1 MSVLQEAFDSFNNT
15 TTYIYQFITFNNLK
29 IVIIALLI
37 FLFFVLFRKIFT
49 RYIFSRLLKI
59 SKKTKTNLDEIILI
73 SFEKPLSIFFTILG
87 LYLSIK
93 YLTSS
98 FGYDITESVI
108 SSTSAGT
115 IVQTS
120 KFVSLFRSSIIILV
134 ALGLHNLSSENSNLY
149 KNINKKLNL
158 KVDNILLTFLSRIVR
173 FIIIAFATCIIA
185 EEFGFNVNSFIT
197 GLGIGGLAIALA
209 AQDTLSNIFGGIVII
224 LDRPF
229 TIGDWIYTPTIEGT
243 VEDIT
248 FRSTR
253 IRTFAN
259 ALVTVPNSNLADE
272 AITNWSRMQKRRI
285 TFNLGVRYDTPKEK
299 IEICTQ
305 KIRAMLTENNDVH
318 KETIFVTFNEFNES
332 SLDIFLYFFTNTT
345 NWGDFLK
352 VKENINF
359 KILEILENEKV
370 EIAYPSRSIFLEK
383 EPS

>member
-1 MSVLQEAFDSFNNT
+1 MNELQEVFNNSKNT
-15 TTYIYQFITFNNLK
+15 ATYVSQFITFNNLK

-59 SKKTKTNLDEIILI
+59 TNKTKTNLDEIILI
-73 SFEKPLSIFFTILG
+73 SFEKPLSTFFIILG

-98 FGYDITESVI
+98 FGYDITESIV
-108 SSTSAGT
+108 SSTSSGT
-115 IVQTS
+115 IIQPS
-120 KFVSLFRSSIIILV
+120 KFISLFRSSIIILI
-134 ALGLHNLSSENSNLY
+134 AWGLHNLSSENSNLY
-149 KNINKKLNL
+149 KNLNKKLNF

-209 AQDTLSNIFGGIVII
+209 AQDTLANIFGGIVII

-259 ALVTVPNSNLADE
+259 ALVNVPNSKLADE

-285 TFNLGVRYDTPKEK
+285 TFNLGVRYDTPREK
-299 IEICTQ
+299 IQICVDRINT
-305 KIRAMLTENNDVH
+305 MLKEH
-318 KETIFVTFNEFNES
+318 KDIHKDTIFVTFNEFNES

-345 NWGDFLK
+345 NWGEFLK

-359 KILEILENEKV
+359 KILEILDEEKV
-370 EIAYPSRSIFLEK
+370 EIAFPSRSIFLEK
-383 EPS
+383 DPS